1 MAFFEQLTARFY
13 ERVAGDEVLRPLY
26 PDDLGPP
33 RRRLCLF
40 LAQFWG
46 GPRLYEEQRGDP
58 RLRARHMRWEIGLR
72 ERDRWVQHMMAA
84 LEALP
89 AGPLERAQLR
99 RHFEA
104 VANHLINVGGGAG
117 ETSGPGDTSEIGRA
131 SGAEAGGTGAGGT
144 EAGAGERSASSA
156 GPGLQLQPPVA
167 GQRSRKQRA

>member
-13 ERVAGDEVLRPLY
+13 EGVAGDEVLRPLY

-46 GPRLYEEQRGDP
+46 GPRLYEEQRGNP

-72 ERDRWVQHMMAA
+72 ERDRWLQHMMAA

-99 RHFEA
+99 GHFEA
-104 VANHLINVGGGAG
+104 VANHLVNAGGGAG
-117 ETSGPGDTSEIGRA
+117 D
-131 SGAEAGGTGAGGT
+131 
-144 EAGAGERSASSA
+144 AGERSAPSA

-167 GQRSRKQRA
+167 GRRSRKRRA

>member
-13 ERVAGDEVLRPLY
+13 ERVAGDKVLRPLY

-58 RLRARHMRWEIGLR
+58 RLRARHMRWEIGPR

-104 VANHLINVGGGAG
+104 VANHLINVGGRAG
-117 ETSGPGDTSEIGRA
+117 ETGEPGDTSERNRA
-131 SGAEAGGTGAGGT
+131 SSA

-167 GQRSRKQRA
+167 GQRSRRQRA